1 MAKKKRELSAF
12 EKKLNALA
20 NKLRPIKAVEK
31 VFFVDHLKTMLHA
44 GLSLLE
50 TFVILEKETENPKF
64 QLIVRKI
71 RDRISKGQQ
80 LSEVLSAYPKIFP
93 SIYVK
98 MIEAGETGGKLEE
111 SLDQVVTQMKKTQA
125 LKSSIRGAMIY
136 PAVILSAMVGIGLAM
151 AVFVLPKLVDIFRDF
166 GSELPLVTRILI
178 SVTDFISKPLNLALT
193 LLCTGALIGLFVTA
207 LRRVP
212 SFRHLVHKLNLHLP
226 IFGKIIKKINLAR
239 FSLTLSSLM
248 KSAVPI
254 VDAVG
259 ISADTCTNVL
269 YRDALH
275 DVGGNIKTGVPMSEL
290 LRAHDKLFPP
300 MVTEMILVG
309 EKTGEIDQLLTEIAT
324 FFNKEVDSTLKNFT
338 TIIEPILILILGV
351 GVGGMAVAVLL
362 PMYNLVQ
369 NF

>member
-1 MAKKKRELSAF
+1 MAKKKRTLT
-12 EKKLNALA
+12 KLEVQLNNAV
-20 NKLRPIKAVEK
+20 NHIRPIKAVEK

-44 GLSLLE
+44 GLSLLD
-50 TFVILEKETENPKF
+50 TFNILEKETENPKF
-64 QLIVRKI
+64 QLIIRKI

-80 LSEVLSAYPKIFP
+80 LSDVLADYPKIFP

-98 MIEAGETGGKLEE
+98 MIEAGEAGGKLEE

-136 PAVILSAMVGIGLAM
+136 PSVILSAMFGIGLAM

-178 SVTDFISKPLNLALT
+178 AVTDFISKPLNLFLVFLITGILIALY
-193 LLCTGALIGLFVTA
+193 ITA

-212 SFRHLVHKLNLHLP
+212 SFRHIIHKVTLHLP
-226 IFGKIIKKINLAR
+226 IFGKMVRKINLAR

-254 VDAVG
+254 VDAVS
-259 ISADTCTNVL
+259 ITADTCTNVL

-275 DVGGNIKTGVPMSEL
+275 DIGSQIKTGIPISEL
-290 LRAHDKLFPP
+290 LRVYDTLFPP

-309 EKTGEIDQLLTEIAT
+309 EKTGEIDSLLTEIST
-324 FFNKEVDSTLKNFT
+324 FFNKEVDETLKNFT

-351 GVGGMAVAVLL
+351 GVGSMAVAVLL
-362 PMYNLVQ
+362 PMYNLVE